1 MKRNRVCLKILRYRK
16 DHPFVFYF
24 MMIYLGGIFIYIL
37 IYQIWFADYTKPMPL
52 NEVGDFLAG
61 VFAPIAFLFL
71 YLGYKQNSEAL
82 NLQAKELKAST
93 RALELQIK
101 EMEASVVEQ
110 RELVNAQKRDLESRH
125 FSVRP
130 FLELKNERVTINIEP
145 SDPDDIANDEKN
157 LYGYISMDLRFTGG
171 TARKIKIIDPDKSSN
186 PIYEILESKA
196 DVTNKF
202 TMYLDDESLN
212 ILVKQK
218 MITSK
223 IEISYFGVYGESY
236 LDILEI
242 TLYDFSEDH
251 LHANIYINY

>member
-1 MKRNRVCLKILRYRK
+1 MKRNRTCLKILRYRR

-24 MMIYLGGIFIYIL
+24 MTLYLGGIFIYIL
-37 IYQIWFADYTKPMPL
+37 IFQIWYADYTKPMPL

-101 EMEASVVEQ
+101 EMEASVIEQ
-110 RELVNAQKRDLESRH
+110 RELVKAQKEDLESRH

-130 FLELKNERVTINIEP
+130 FLEIKNERVTIDVEP
-145 SDPDDIANDEKN
+145 ADPDDLSNDEKN

-171 TARKIKIIDPDKSSN
+171 TARKIKIIDLDKPN
-186 PIYEILESKA
+186 YPIYEILESKA
-196 DVTNKF
+196 DVTNKL
-202 TMYLDDESLN
+202 TMYLNDQSLD
-212 ILVKQK
+212 ILVAQR
-218 MITSK
+218 ILTSK
-223 IEISYFGVYGESY
+223 IEISYFGVYGENY
-236 LDILEI
+236 QNIVEI
-242 TLYDFSEDH
+242 TLFDFSLDDF
-251 LHANIYINY
+251 HAKIYINY